1 MISDDEWKPYA
12 MPLVKNDKLTMGTA
26 CRRIDV
32 NNYVII
38 YKVVEEAK
46 QIRIFA
52 VLYGP
57 SNVITTILN
66 RV

>member
-26 CRRIDV
+26 YRRIDV

-52 VLYGP
+52 V
-57 SNVITTILN
+57 STD
-66 RV
+66 RRM